1 MSDNR
6 LKVIGYIIDMSRQMN
21 TMALN
26 ANVPFLAF
34 LLDMVAKEGQNMLKG
49 ANSKTEN
56 HQ

>member
-6 LKVIGYIIDMSRQMN
+6 LKVIGYITDMSRQMN

-34 LLDMVAKEGQNMLKG
+34 LLDMVANEGQNMLKG

>member
-6 LKVIGYIIDMSRQMN
+6 LKVIGYITDMSRQMN